1 MQEELSNIMNKTI
14 SKLIDLNIIFMFIA
28 LLSFN
33 SDLYAQNKSNFKQV
47 EATGRSILIP
57 ENIET
62 SRKRAL
68 EDAIYIAALKGG
80 ANVNGFS
87 AINSNTI
94 INDQSVIKPTNRVLD
109 FKILSETQNKEYLTL
124 KISAIIGS
132 ELSKINCK
140 IRPININLFKGSI
153 SVDTNVP
160 SELARYTSLW
170 YKKIYKFI
178 SKLPNVDTNNFQN
191 RQLDQIVKSS
201 QNPSFDYNAITKG
214 IPTIHPGNY
223 SLVPKIVLT
232 KTNRNNFANY
242 LLTISFDLY
251 KGQKNR
257 LETSK
262 SYNLLINYQLE
273 SKFQFLKNISILDI
287 DKIDQNVNNH
297 LLKAI
302 NSFFNDIKCIPLEGK
317 LTLNKGELHV
327 DLGSKQGLKQKQIGL
342 VNGIKIQNSMLND
355 SILIVHTE
363 DVFDNHSTLLPLNDN
378 IKLTNLNNKIVKF
391 VE

>member
-1 MQEELSNIMNKTI
+1 MNKIILTFI
-14 SKLIDLNIIFMFIA
+14 NIYKIFIFIA
-28 LLSFN
+28 LLAFN
-33 SDLYAQNKSNFKQV
+33 SALYAQDKSNFKHV
-47 EATGRSILIP
+47 EATGRSILLP

-68 EDAIYIAALKGG
+68 EDAIYLAALKGG

-87 AINSNTI
+87 AISSNTI
-94 INDQSVIKPTNRVLD
+94 INEQSVIKATNRVLD
-109 FKILSETQNKEYLTL
+109 FKILSETQNKEYLTI
-124 KISAIIGS
+124 KIRAVVGN
-132 ELSKINCK
+132 ELSKQNCN

-153 SVDTNVP
+153 TVDTNVP

-170 YKKIYKFI
+170 YNKTYEYI
-178 SKLPNVDTNNFQN
+178 SKLPNVDINNFQN
-191 RQLDQIVKSS
+191 RQLNQIIKSS
-201 QNPSFDYNAITKG
+201 QNSSFNYNAITKG
-214 IPTIHPGNY
+214 IPIIHPGNY

-232 KTNRNNFANY
+232 KTNKNSFANY

-251 KGQKNR
+251 KGQKIK

-273 SKFQFLKNISILDI
+273 SKFQFLKNISTLDL
-287 DKIDQNVNNH
+287 DKINQNVNNH
-297 LLKAI
+297 LSKVI
-302 NSFFNDIKCIPLEGK
+302 NSFFYDINCMPLEGK
-317 LTLNKGELHV
+317 LTLSEGKLQV
-327 DLGSKQGLKQKQIGL
+327 DLGSRQGLKQKQIGL

-363 DVFDNHSTLLPLNDN
+363 DVFDNYSTLLPLNDN
-378 IKLTNLNNKIVKF
+378 VKLTNLNDKIVKF

>member
-1 MQEELSNIMNKTI
+1 MNKIILTFI
-14 SKLIDLNIIFMFIA
+14 NIYKIFIFIA
-28 LLSFN
+28 LLAFN
-33 SDLYAQNKSNFKQV
+33 SALYAQDKSNFKHV
-47 EATGRSILIP
+47 EATGRSILLP

-68 EDAIYIAALKGG
+68 EDAIYLAALKGG

-87 AINSNTI
+87 AISSNTI
-94 INDQSVIKPTNRVLD
+94 INEQSVIKATNRVLD
-109 FKILSETQNKEYLTL
+109 FKILSETQNKEYLTI
-124 KISAIIGS
+124 KISAVVGN
-132 ELSKINCK
+132 ELSKQNCN

-153 SVDTNVP
+153 TVDTNVP

-170 YKKIYKFI
+170 YNKTYEYI
-178 SKLPNVDTNNFQN
+178 SKLPNVDINNFQN
-191 RQLDQIVKSS
+191 RQLNQIIKSS
-201 QNPSFDYNAITKG
+201 QNSSFNYNAITKG
-214 IPTIHPGNY
+214 IPIIHPGNY

-232 KTNRNNFANY
+232 KTNKNSFANY

-251 KGQKNR
+251 KGQKIK

-273 SKFQFLKNISILDI
+273 SKFQFLKNISTLDL
-287 DKIDQNVNNH
+287 DKVDQNVNNH
-297 LLKAI
+297 LSKVI
-302 NSFFNDIKCIPLEGK
+302 NSFFNDINCIPLEGK
-317 LTLNKGELHV
+317 LTINDGKLQV
-327 DLGSKQGLKQKQIGL
+327 DLGSKQGLKHKQIGL

-355 SILIVHTE
+355 SILIVHTD

-378 IKLTNLNNKIVKF
+378 VKLTNLNNKIVKF

>member
-1 MQEELSNIMNKTI
+1 MNKI
-14 SKLIDLNIIFMFIA
+14 ILKFINIYKIFIFIA
-28 LLSFN
+28 LFTFN
-33 SDLYAQNKSNFKQV
+33 FALYAQDNSNFKQV
-47 EATGRSILIP
+47 EATGRSILLP

-68 EDAIYIAALKGG
+68 EDAIYLAALKGG

-87 AINSNTI
+87 AISSNTI
-94 INDQSVIKPTNRVLD
+94 INDQSIIKPTNRVLD
-109 FKILSETQNKEYLTL
+109 FKILSETQNKEYLTI
-124 KISAIIGS
+124 KISAIVGS
-132 ELSKINCK
+132 ELSKQNCK

-153 SVDTNVP
+153 TVDTNVP
-160 SELARYTSLW
+160 SEVARYTSLW
-170 YKKIYKFI
+170 YNKTYEFI
-178 SKLPNVDTNNFQN
+178 SILPNVNINNFQN
-191 RQLDQIVKSS
+191 RQLNQIIKSF

-214 IPTIHPGNY
+214 IPEMHPGNY
-223 SLVPKIVLT
+223 SLVPKIFLT
-232 KTNRNNFANY
+232 KTNKNKINHL

-251 KGQKNR
+251 KGQKIK

-273 SKFQFLKNISILDI
+273 SKFQFLKNVSTLHL
-287 DKIDQNVNNH
+287 DKINQNVNNH
-297 LLKAI
+297 LSKAI
-302 NSFFNDIKCIPLEGK
+302 NSFFYDINCMPLEGK
-317 LTLNKGELHV
+317 LIVSEGKLQV

-363 DVFDNHSTLLPLNDN
+363 DVFDNYSTLLPLNDN
-378 IKLTNLNNKIVKF
+378 VKLTNLNDKIVKF

>member
-1 MQEELSNIMNKTI
+1 MNKIILTFI
-14 SKLIDLNIIFMFIA
+14 NIYKIFIFIA
-28 LLSFN
+28 LLAFN
-33 SDLYAQNKSNFKQV
+33 SALYAQDKSNFKHV
-47 EATGRSILIP
+47 EATGRSILLP

-68 EDAIYIAALKGG
+68 EDAIYLAALKGG

-87 AINSNTI
+87 AISSNTI
-94 INDQSVIKPTNRVLD
+94 INEQSVIKATNRVLD
-109 FKILSETQNKEYLTL
+109 FKILSETQNKEYLTI
-124 KISAIIGS
+124 KIRAVVGN
-132 ELSKINCK
+132 ELSKQNCN

-153 SVDTNVP
+153 TVDTNVP

-170 YKKIYKFI
+170 YNKTYEYI
-178 SKLPNVDTNNFQN
+178 SKLPNVDINNFQN
-191 RQLDQIVKSS
+191 RQLNQIIKSS
-201 QNPSFDYNAITKG
+201 QNSSFNYNAITKG
-214 IPTIHPGNY
+214 IPIIHPGNY

-232 KTNRNNFANY
+232 KTNKNSFANY

-251 KGQKNR
+251 KGQKIK

-273 SKFQFLKNISILDI
+273 SKFQFLKNISTLDL
-287 DKIDQNVNNH
+287 DKVDQNVNNH
-297 LLKAI
+297 LSKVI
-302 NSFFNDIKCIPLEGK
+302 NSFFNDINCIPLEGK
-317 LTLNKGELHV
+317 LTVNEGKLQV
-327 DLGSKQGLKQKQIGL
+327 DLGSKQGLKHKQIGL

-355 SILIVHTE
+355 SILIVHTD

-378 IKLTNLNNKIVKF
+378 VKLTNLNNKIVKF

>member
-1 MQEELSNIMNKTI
+1 MNKIILTFI
-14 SKLIDLNIIFMFIA
+14 NIYKIFIFIA
-28 LLSFN
+28 LLAFN
-33 SDLYAQNKSNFKQV
+33 SALYAQDKSNFKHV
-47 EATGRSILIP
+47 EATGRSILLP

-68 EDAIYIAALKGG
+68 EDAIYLAALKGG

-87 AINSNTI
+87 AISSNTI
-94 INDQSVIKPTNRVLD
+94 INEQSVIKATNRVLD
-109 FKILSETQNKEYLTL
+109 FKILSETQNKEYLTI
-124 KISAIIGS
+124 KIRAVVGN
-132 ELSKINCK
+132 ELSKQNCN

-153 SVDTNVP
+153 TVDTNVP

-170 YKKIYKFI
+170 YNKTYEYI
-178 SKLPNVDTNNFQN
+178 SKLPNVSINNFQN
-191 RQLDQIVKSS
+191 RQLNQIIKSS
-201 QNPSFDYNAITKG
+201 QNSSFNYNAITKG
-214 IPTIHPGNY
+214 IPIIHPGNY

-232 KTNRNNFANY
+232 KTNKNSFANY

-251 KGQKNR
+251 KGQKIK

-273 SKFQFLKNISILDI
+273 SKFQFLKNISTLDL
-287 DKIDQNVNNH
+287 DKINQNVNNH
-297 LLKAI
+297 LSKVI
-302 NSFFNDIKCIPLEGK
+302 SSFFYDINCTPLEGK
-317 LTLNKGELHV
+317 LTVNNGKLQV

-355 SILIVHTE
+355 SILIVHTD

-378 IKLTNLNNKIVKF
+378 VKLTNLNNKIVKF

>member
-1 MQEELSNIMNKTI
+1 MNKIILTFI
-14 SKLIDLNIIFMFIA
+14 NIYKIFIFIA
-28 LLSFN
+28 LLAFN
-33 SDLYAQNKSNFKQV
+33 SALYAQDKSNFKHV
-47 EATGRSILIP
+47 EATGRSILLP

-68 EDAIYIAALKGG
+68 EDAIYLAALKGG

-87 AINSNTI
+87 AISSNTI
-94 INDQSVIKPTNRVLD
+94 INEQSVIKATNRVLD
-109 FKILSETQNKEYLTL
+109 FKILSETQNKEYLTI
-124 KISAIIGS
+124 KIRAVVGN
-132 ELSKINCK
+132 ELSKQNCN

-153 SVDTNVP
+153 TVDTNVP

-170 YKKIYKFI
+170 YNKTYEYI
-178 SKLPNVDTNNFQN
+178 SKLPNVDINNFQN
-191 RQLDQIVKSS
+191 RQLNQIIKSS
-201 QNPSFDYNAITKG
+201 QNSSFNYNAITKG
-214 IPTIHPGNY
+214 IPIIHPGNY

-232 KTNRNNFANY
+232 KTNKNSFANY

-251 KGQKNR
+251 KGQKIK

-262 SYNLLINYQLE
+262 SYNLIINYQLE
-273 SKFQFLKNISILDI
+273 SKFQFLKNISTLDLE
-287 DKIDQNVNNH
+287 KVDQNVSNH
-297 LLKAI
+297 LSKVI
-302 NSFFNDIKCIPLEGK
+302 NSFFNDINCIPLEGK
-317 LTLNKGELHV
+317 LTINEGKLQV
-327 DLGSKQGLKQKQIGL
+327 DLGSKQGLKHKQIGL

-355 SILIVHTE
+355 SILIVHTD